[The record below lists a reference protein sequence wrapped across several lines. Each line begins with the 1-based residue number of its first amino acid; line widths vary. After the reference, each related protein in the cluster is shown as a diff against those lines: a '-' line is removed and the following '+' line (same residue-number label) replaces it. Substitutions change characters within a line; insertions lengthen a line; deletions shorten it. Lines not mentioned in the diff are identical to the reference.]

1 MLNGV
6 FNALL
11 TLAYASVVVA
21 GWQQIHARVLAPQRV
36 RGRLRGR
43 TLF

>member
-1 MLNGV
+1 MVNGV

-11 TLAYASVVVA
+11 TLAHASLLLAV
-21 GWQQIHARVLAPQRV
+21 WQQIHARVLAPRRV